1 MFLERFSGFQCF
13 SQISVA
19 VSRHGCRA
27 LATLAVVGL
36 AACATPATVPP
47 APVASTPEARQA
59 QVGERSQ
66 ARWVALIKD
75 DMDTAYGFL
84 SPGSRQVT
92 SLDNFKAK
100 TRRGAFREA
109 KVESVTCEED
119 VCKARVLLT
128 YDHRQMKGITT
139 PVSEAWIFE
148 GGQAWFVN

>member
-1 MFLERFSGFQCF
+1 M
-13 SQISVA
+13 
-19 VSRHGCRA
+19 
-27 LATLAVVGL
+27 ATLAVVGL
-36 AACATPATVPP
+36 AACATPTTVPP
-47 APVASTPEARQA
+47 APVANTPEARQA

-66 ARWVALIKD
+66 ARWAALIKD

-92 SLDNFKAK
+92 TLDNFKAK

-109 KVESVTCEED
+109 KVESVTCEGD
-119 VCKARVLLT
+119 VCKARVLLI

-148 GGQAWFVN
+148 GGQAWYVN